1 MLHGGKCEKQSKNTR
16 SSCRIRSRHDQCCD
30 YHLPQFRR
38 IFELDGTPFHNNRAH
53 QEHCDRK
60 RHARAHCTRRQNNQD
75 VNSEVFGL
83 RWRWVDF
90 ERRLL
95 HIRER
100 IYEGVYDTPKGRPQS
115 IPMSDLVYSV
125 LRTRHTS
132 SAYTTP
138 DGLVFCREDGRPL
151 NPRTLLKEH
160 IYPTCEHLGLPRV
173 GWHELRHTFSTHL
186 DRSGASPKTMQ
197 SLLRHSK
204 VETTLNVYTHAG
216 LEEQRKAV
224 AKLEQVL
231 FPTVPNFASG
241 SELTH

>member
-1 MLHGGKCEKQSKNTR
+1 
-16 SSCRIRSRHDQCCD
+16 
-30 YHLPQFRR
+30 
-38 IFELDGTPFHNNRAH
+38 
-53 QEHCDRK
+53 
-60 RHARAHCTRRQNNQD
+60 
-75 VNSEVFGL
+75 
-83 RWRWVDF
+83 
-90 ERRLL
+90 
-95 HIRER
+95 
-100 IYEGVYDTPKGRPQS
+100 
-115 IPMSDLVYSV
+115 MSDLVYSV
-125 LRTRHTS
+125 LRTLHTS